1 MKKTALFI
9 LLTSLFVFKNVK
21 VNAQDYGFKSDE
33 FLFSSGLGISS
44 SKTGENSNFG
54 YRALLGC
61 GVFVSKKSTVNMNL
75 DIVGLVDNNSVFVEL
90 FGKTYSNPEKR
101 LSFFGKYGISYFE
114 KQIDKID
121 KVGYNILLFS
131 PGINYFI
138 SNSIS
143 LEANFGNIGY
153 NFEKAQAKGSLGT
166 SKINF
171 GIDLN
176 RIQFGLLIKRN

>member
-1 MKKTALFI
+1 
-9 LLTSLFVFKNVK
+9 
-21 VNAQDYGFKSDE
+21 
-33 FLFSSGLGISS
+33 
-44 SKTGENSNFG
+44 
-54 YRALLGC
+54 LGC
-61 GVFVSKKSTVNMNL
+61 GVFVSKKSTINMNL
-75 DIVGLVDNNSVFVEL
+75 DIVGLVDNNSVSVEL
-90 FGKTYSNPEKR
+90 FGKTYTNPEKR

-153 NFEKAQAKGSLGT
+153 NFENAQAKGSLGT